1 MNADNMV
8 GRTVAGYHL
17 AEYIGEGGTAT
28 VYRAEHPERGRA
40 AVKILRPRLAQDPI
54 AVKRFLR
61 EAEYGARVSI
71 PTSSRPTTTAPPTD
85 CTTWRSSG
93 PQGEPLAEFINRSG
107 QVAPPLV
114 ATIVEQ
120 LGAALGGAHK
130 AGIIHRDLKPAN
142 IMYDPATQ
150 TAKLLD
156 FGIARDAELNPEE
169 RLTRAGF
176 FVGTLQYVAPET
188 LSGELVNEQADVY
201 SLATIAYYLLTQ
213 ELPFTG
219 KSPRELFQQL
229 LTQAPVPLNQA
240 VKGLRFPGAD
250 RGGGHAWAGAGSDQ
264 AFQDG
269 GRIRHGVV
277 HGGTAGRGKARLP
290 GLAVRQGRGVSD
302 ADQLRRLLLERS
314 VRRGD
319 FVLASGQRSSYY
331 IDCRL
336 TTMSAEGQ
344 VLIGRLGLA
353 AIRRRAGGRA
363 AIGGLTMGADPVAYA
378 IAAASWG
385 TARGHRRLQR
395 AEGSEGP
402 RHWAS

>member
-28 VYRAEHPERGRA
+28 VYRAENSERGRA

-61 EAEYGARVSI
+61 EAEYGARVKHPNI
-71 PTSSRPTTTAPPTD
+71 VQTYDYGATDGLHYLALEWAP
-85 CTTWRSSG
+85 
-93 PQGEPLAEFINRSG
+93 GEPLAEFINRSG
-107 QVAPPLV
+107 KIAPALV

-120 LGAALGGAHK
+120 LGAALGSAHK

-188 LSGELVNEQADVY
+188 LSGELVSEQADVY
-201 SLATIAYYLLTQ
+201 SLATIAYYMLTQ

-229 LTQAPVPLNQA
+229 LTQPPVPLNQA
-240 VKGLRFPGAD
+240 VKGLRFPAPIEAAVM
-250 RGGGHAWAGAGSDQ
+250 RGLERDLAKRSKTVDEFA
-264 AFQDG
+264 
-269 GRIRHGVV
+269 
-277 HGGTAGRGKARLP
+277 TELCT
-290 GLAVRQGRGVSD
+290 AVRQGGSKRG
-302 ADQLRRLLLERS
+302 
-314 VRRGD
+314 
-319 FVLASGQRSSYY
+319 FLASLFGK
-331 IDCRL
+331 
-336 TTMSAEGQ
+336 
-344 VLIGRLGLA
+344 
-353 AIRRRAGGRA
+353 
-363 AIGGLTMGADPVAYA
+363 
-378 IAAASWG
+378 G
-385 TARGHRRLQR
+385 T
-395 AEGSEGP
+395 E
-402 RHWAS
+402 

>member
-28 VYRAEHPERGRA
+28 VYRAENSERGRA

-61 EAEYGARVSI
+61 EAEYGARVKHPNI
-71 PTSSRPTTTAPPTD
+71 VQTYDYGATD
-85 CTTWRSSG
+85 GLHYLALEWAA
-93 PQGEPLAEFINRSG
+93 GEPLAEFINRSG
-107 QVAPPLV
+107 KIAPALV

-120 LGAALGGAHK
+120 LGAALGSAHK

-188 LSGELVNEQADVY
+188 LSGELVSEQADVY
-201 SLATIAYYLLTQ
+201 SLATIAYYMLTQ

-229 LTQAPVPLNQA
+229 LTQPPVPLNQA
-240 VKGLRFPGAD
+240 VKGLRFPAPIEAAVM
-250 RGGGHAWAGAGSDQ
+250 RGLERDLAKRSKTVDEFAKELC
-264 AFQDG
+264 
-269 GRIRHGVV
+269 
-277 HGGTAGRGKARLP
+277 T
-290 GLAVRQGRGVSD
+290 AVRQGGAKRG
-302 ADQLRRLLLERS
+302 
-314 VRRGD
+314 
-319 FVLASGQRSSYY
+319 FLASLFGK
-331 IDCRL
+331 
-336 TTMSAEGQ
+336 SAE
-344 VLIGRLGLA
+344 
-353 AIRRRAGGRA
+353 
-363 AIGGLTMGADPVAYA
+363 
-378 IAAASWG
+378 
-385 TARGHRRLQR
+385 
-395 AEGSEGP
+395 
-402 RHWAS
+402 

>member
-1 MNADNMV
+1 MSADNLV

-17 AEYIGEGGTAT
+17 ADYIGEGGTAT

-61 EAEYGARVSI
+61 EAEYGARVKHPNI
-71 PTSSRPTTTAPPTD
+71 VQTYDYGATD
-85 CTTWRSSG
+85 GLHYLALEWA
-93 PQGEPLAEFINRSG
+93 QGEPLAEFINRSG
-107 QVAPPLV
+107 KLAPPLV

-120 LGAALGGAHK
+120 LGAALSCAHK

-201 SLATIAYYLLTQ
+201 SLATIAYYMLSQ

-229 LTQAPVPLNQA
+229 LTQPPVPLNQA
-240 VKGLRFPGAD
+240 VKGLRFPGPIEAAVMHGLERD
-250 RGGGHAWAGAGSDQ
+250 LTKRSKTVDEFATEFCTAIRQGGGK
-264 AFQDG
+264 
-269 GRIRHGVV
+269 
-277 HGGTAGRGKARLP
+277 RG
-290 GLAVRQGRGVSD
+290 
-302 ADQLRRLLLERS
+302 
-314 VRRGD
+314 
-319 FVLASGQRSSYY
+319 FLASLFGK
-331 IDCRL
+331 
-336 TTMSAEGQ
+336 
-344 VLIGRLGLA
+344 
-353 AIRRRAGGRA
+353 GG
-363 AIGGLTMGADPVAYA
+363 
-378 IAAASWG
+378 
-385 TARGHRRLQR
+385 
-395 AEGSEGP
+395 E
-402 RHWAS
+402 

>member
-1 MNADNMV
+1 MSADNMV

-61 EAEYGARVSI
+61 EAEYGARVKHPNI
-71 PTSSRPTTTAPPTD
+71 VQTYDYGATD
-85 CTTWRSSG
+85 GLHYLALEWA
-93 PQGEPLAEFINRSG
+93 QGEPLAEFINRSG
-107 QVAPPLV
+107 KLAPPLV

-120 LGAALGGAHK
+120 LGAALASAHK

-201 SLATIAYYLLTQ
+201 SLATIAYYLLSQ

-229 LTQAPVPLNQA
+229 LTQPPVPLNQA
-240 VKGLRFPGAD
+240 VKGLRFPGAIE
-250 RGGGHAWAGAGSDQ
+250 AAVM
-264 AFQDG
+264 
-269 GRIRHGVV
+269 HGLERDLSKRSRTVDEFAAELC
-277 HGGTAGRGKARLP
+277 TAI
-290 GLAVRQGRGVSD
+290 RQGGAKRG
-302 ADQLRRLLLERS
+302 
-314 VRRGD
+314 
-319 FVLASGQRSSYY
+319 FLASLFGK
-331 IDCRL
+331 
-336 TTMSAEGQ
+336 
-344 VLIGRLGLA
+344 
-353 AIRRRAGGRA
+353 GG
-363 AIGGLTMGADPVAYA
+363 
-378 IAAASWG
+378 
-385 TARGHRRLQR
+385 
-395 AEGSEGP
+395 E
-402 RHWAS
+402 

>member
-28 VYRAEHPERGRA
+28 VYRAENSERGRA

-61 EAEYGARVSI
+61 EAEYGARVKHPNI
-71 PTSSRPTTTAPPTD
+71 VQTYDYGATD
-85 CTTWRSSG
+85 GLHYLALEWAA
-93 PQGEPLAEFINRSG
+93 GEPLAEFINRSG
-107 QVAPPLV
+107 KIAPALV

-120 LGAALGGAHK
+120 LGAALGSAHK

-188 LSGELVNEQADVY
+188 LSGELVSEQADVY
-201 SLATIAYYLLTQ
+201 SLATIAYYMLTQ

-229 LTQAPVPLNQA
+229 LTQPPVPLNQA
-240 VKGLRFPGAD
+240 VKGLRFPAPIEAAVM
-250 RGGGHAWAGAGSDQ
+250 RGLERDLAKRSKTVDEFAKELC
-264 AFQDG
+264 
-269 GRIRHGVV
+269 
-277 HGGTAGRGKARLP
+277 T
-290 GLAVRQGRGVSD
+290 AVRQGGSKRG
-302 ADQLRRLLLERS
+302 
-314 VRRGD
+314 
-319 FVLASGQRSSYY
+319 FLASLFGK
-331 IDCRL
+331 
-336 TTMSAEGQ
+336 SAE
-344 VLIGRLGLA
+344 
-353 AIRRRAGGRA
+353 
-363 AIGGLTMGADPVAYA
+363 
-378 IAAASWG
+378 
-385 TARGHRRLQR
+385 
-395 AEGSEGP
+395 
-402 RHWAS
+402 

>member
-1 MNADNMV
+1 MV

-61 EAEYGARVSI
+61 EAEYGARVKHANI
-71 PTSSRPTTTAPPTD
+71 VQTYDFGATD
-85 CTTWRSSG
+85 GLHYLALEWA
-93 PQGEPLAEFINRSG
+93 QGEPLAEFVNRSG
-107 QVAPPLV
+107 KLSPLLV

-120 LGAALGGAHK
+120 LGTALGCAHK

-156 FGIARDAELNPEE
+156 FGIARDSELNPEE

-188 LSGELVNEQADVY
+188 LSGELVSEQADVY
-201 SLATIAYYLLTQ
+201 SLATITYYLLTQ

-229 LTQAPVPLNQA
+229 LTQSPVPLNQA
-240 VKGLRFPGAD
+240 VKGLRFPGPVEAAVMRGLD
-250 RGGGHAWAGAGSDQ
+250 RDLSKRSKTVDEFATEVCTTIRSGGS
-264 AFQDG
+264 
-269 GRIRHGVV
+269 
-277 HGGTAGRGKARLP
+277 
-290 GLAVRQGRGVSD
+290 
-302 ADQLRRLLLERS
+302 
-314 VRRGD
+314 RRG
-319 FVLASGQRSSYY
+319 FLASLFGK
-331 IDCRL
+331 
-336 TTMSAEGQ
+336 
-344 VLIGRLGLA
+344 
-353 AIRRRAGGRA
+353 GG
-363 AIGGLTMGADPVAYA
+363 
-378 IAAASWG
+378 
-385 TARGHRRLQR
+385 
-395 AEGSEGP
+395 E
-402 RHWAS
+402 

>member
-28 VYRAEHPERGRA
+28 VYRAENSERGRA

-61 EAEYGARVSI
+61 EAEYGARVKHPNI
-71 PTSSRPTTTAPPTD
+71 VQTYDYGATDGLHYLALEWAP
-85 CTTWRSSG
+85 
-93 PQGEPLAEFINRSG
+93 GEPLAEFINRSG
-107 QVAPPLV
+107 KIAPALV

-120 LGAALGGAHK
+120 LGAALGSAHK

-188 LSGELVNEQADVY
+188 LSGELVSEQADVY
-201 SLATIAYYLLTQ
+201 SLATIAYYMLTQ

-229 LTQAPVPLNQA
+229 LTQPPVPLNQA
-240 VKGLRFPGAD
+240 VKGLRFPAPIEAAVM
-250 RGGGHAWAGAGSDQ
+250 RGLERDLAKRSKTVDEFA
-264 AFQDG
+264 
-269 GRIRHGVV
+269 
-277 HGGTAGRGKARLP
+277 TELCT
-290 GLAVRQGRGVSD
+290 AVRQGGSKRGF
-302 ADQLRRLLLERS
+302 L
-314 VRRGD
+314 
-319 FVLASGQRSSYY
+319 SS
-331 IDCRL
+331 L
-336 TTMSAEGQ
+336 FGK
-344 VLIGRLGLA
+344 
-353 AIRRRAGGRA
+353 
-363 AIGGLTMGADPVAYA
+363 
-378 IAAASWG
+378 G
-385 TARGHRRLQR
+385 T
-395 AEGSEGP
+395 E
-402 RHWAS
+402 